1 LPDYQS
7 LLRELPAVDRLL
19 REPLLEE
26 LQQRLPRR
34 IVLQAAQ
41 DTIAL
46 YRKKITAFS
55 EEGDHRQIID
65 LSLTLL
71 AQEAAALAEKS
82 AALNLKP
89 LINATGVIIHT
100 NLGRAPLARS
110 AADALVAVARNY
122 SNLELSLDSGR
133 RGSRQEHIENLLCEL
148 SGSEAAV
155 VVNNNAAAVFLTLNT
170 VAFGREVIVSR
181 GQLVE
186 IGGSFR
192 IPDIMTASG
201 ARLVEI
207 GTTNKTYLRD
217 YEAVVTENSAA
228 FLKVHTSNY
237 HMVGFTAEV
246 STPDLAGLAHKNN
259 LLLIEDLGSGV
270 FLDLEKY
277 LPHLQNL
284 HK

>member
-100 NLGRAPLARS
+100 NLGRAPLSRT
-110 AADALVAVARNY
+110 AADALLAVARN
-122 SNLELSLDSGR
+122 
-133 RGSRQEHIENLLCEL
+133 
-148 SGSEAAV
+148 
-155 VVNNNAAAVFLTLNT
+155 
-170 VAFGREVIVSR
+170 
-181 GQLVE
+181 
-186 IGGSFR
+186 
-192 IPDIMTASG
+192 
-201 ARLVEI
+201 
-207 GTTNKTYLRD
+207 
-217 YEAVVTENSAA
+217 
-228 FLKVHTSNY
+228 
-237 HMVGFTAEV
+237 
-246 STPDLAGLAHKNN
+246 
-259 LLLIEDLGSGV
+259 
-270 FLDLEKY
+270 
-277 LPHLQNL
+277 
-284 HK
+284 